1 VRADVTR
8 AARLVAP
15 TLDAFDNLEG
25 RTLNGTGG
33 DTIH

>member
-8 AARLVAP
+8 AAHLVAP

-25 RTLNGTGG
+25 RP
-33 DTIH
+33 